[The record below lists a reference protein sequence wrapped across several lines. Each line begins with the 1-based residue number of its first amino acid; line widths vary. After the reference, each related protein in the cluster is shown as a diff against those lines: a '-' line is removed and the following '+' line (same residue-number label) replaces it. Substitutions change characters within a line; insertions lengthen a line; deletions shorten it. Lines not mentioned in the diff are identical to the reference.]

1 MPSTGLQTNKIKLSK
16 IKPEIIEMIKG
27 FDCTGDDLAAKSR
40 ELTLLLL
47 QESEYP
53 FSRRQFTP
61 GHITCTAVV
70 LDPRRERVL
79 LMFHHRLLRWLLPGG
94 HCEGDDESIAG
105 VASRE
110 AVEETGVE
118 IDARSGAKLVG
129 IDVHGIPPKKKE
141 PYHLHHD
148 LIFSFTAR
156 AETIKVTPEAREV
169 TWCGFSELGRYGVA
183 ESIVRSVI
191 RACRML

>member
-1 MPSTGLQTNKIKLSK
+1 MPSIGLLSK
-16 IKPEIIEMIKG
+16 QKLEIAARIQK
-27 FDCTGDDLAAKSR
+27 FDCSGDDLAAKSKD
-40 ELTLLLL
+40 LTLMMLA
-47 QESEYP
+47 QSEYP

-94 HCEGDDESIAG
+94 HCENDDLSISSVAG
-105 VASRE
+105 RE
-110 AVEETGVE
+110 AVEETGVT
-118 IDARSGAKLVG
+118 IDPYVEAPLVG

-148 LIFSFTAR
+148 LIFAFTSRSEA
-156 AETIKVTPEAREV
+156 IQVTEEARRVE
-169 TWCGFSELGRYGVA
+169 WSAPAELARFGVA
-183 ESIVRSVI
+183 QSIVRTVR
-191 RACRML
+191 RAITTRCT

>member
-1 MPSTGLQTNKIKLSK
+1 MPSIGLLSK
-16 IKPEIIEMIKG
+16 HKLDIAAGIQR
-27 FDCTGDDLAAKSR
+27 FDCSGDELAAKSK
-40 ELTLLLL
+40 ELTLMMLT
-47 QESEYP
+47 QSEYP

-94 HCEGDDESIAG
+94 HCENDDLSISSVAGREAIEDTG
-105 VASRE
+105 VA
-110 AVEETGVE
+110 
-118 IDARSGAKLVG
+118 IDKHGAAPLVG

-148 LIFSFTAR
+148 LIFAFTSHSEAIQIT
-156 AETIKVTPEAREV
+156 AEARRVE
-169 TWCGFSELGRYGVA
+169 WCVPAELDRFGVA
-183 ESIVRSVI
+183 PSIVRSVN
-191 RACRML
+191 RAINAR

>member
-1 MPSTGLQTNKIKLSK
+1 MPSIGLLSK
-16 IKPEIIEMIKG
+16 IKPEIIEMIRG
-27 FDCTGDDLAAKSR
+27 FDCSGDDLAAKSR
-40 ELTLLLL
+40 ELSIMLLE
-47 QESEYP
+47 ESEYP

-70 LDPRRERVL
+70 LDPQRARVL

-94 HCEGDDESIAG
+94 HCEGDDESISG
-105 VASRE
+105 VAARE

-118 IDARSGAKLVG
+118 IDAARAPLVG

-148 LIFSFTAR
+148 LIFAFTAR
-156 AETIKVTPEAREV
+156 SESIRTTPEAREV
-169 TWCGFSELGRYGVA
+169 AWRRFAELGKYGVA
-183 ESIVRSVI
+183 PSIVRSVN
-191 RACRML
+191 RALML